1 MRLDVYFTTT
11 EADAAVVQE
20 ATVVVIDV
28 VRATTSMVEALAQGA
43 RAVFPTSSTEDAVK
57 LAASLGREDTLLC
70 GERKGVKIEGFDL
83 GNSPLEFT
91 ADVVDDKRLVWTTT
105 NGTAALA
112 AVREAPQVLVGAF
125 TNLSAVA
132 AVLRGE
138 ERVVLQCAGRANR
151 FAMEDALCAGHLLR
165 LLVGGGPDAQFV
177 EKILGPDVTAPAPD
191 LNDAAR
197 ASLALAQAVEPT
209 EAFLATTAA
218 GQNLADI
225 GQAGDLALCARVDRH
240 AVVPHLA
247 DQALTLLEG

>member
-165 LLVGGGPDAQFV
+165 LLVGGGPD
-177 EKILGPDVTAPAPD
+177 VTAPAPD

-247 DQALTLLEG
+247 DQALTLREG

>member
-165 LLVGGGPDAQFV
+165 LLVGGGPD
-177 EKILGPDVTAPAPD
+177 VTAPAPD